1 MTSSTAP
8 ETVTYSTDLEGTALA
23 DLTAL
28 VERALLDLGGPGSGH
43 TIASLA
49 SDVASPARI
58 GDLVTVS
65 ATVDRATRTLLF
77 ARADIR
83 RESDQHLLLAAQAV
97 LKAPI
102 R

>member
-1 MTSSTAP
+1 MTFSTAP
-8 ETVTYSTDLEGTALA
+8 LTLTFRTRLEGTALA
-23 DLTAL
+23 DLTGL
-28 VERALLDLGGPGSGH
+28 VERALLDLALQGAGG

-49 SDVASPARI
+49 SDVASPAQI
-58 GDLVTVS
+58 GDPVTVS
-65 ATVDRATRTLLF
+65 ATVDRATRTLVF

-83 RESDQHLLLAAQAV
+83 RESDNSLLLAAQAV